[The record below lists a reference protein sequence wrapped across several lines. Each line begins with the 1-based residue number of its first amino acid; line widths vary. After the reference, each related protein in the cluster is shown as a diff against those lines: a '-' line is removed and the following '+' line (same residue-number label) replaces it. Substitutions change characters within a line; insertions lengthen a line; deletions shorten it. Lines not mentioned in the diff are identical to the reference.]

1 MNGWVKKEVASTEY
15 KGTIPHTR
23 TWWDQTSA
31 KRSSGHQSQTRKQV
45 GKQVG
50 DISAEE
56 REGLQVFLHCPSCLC
71 AILNQYLRLKQ
82 QQQQHT
88 KNRTVE

>member
-15 KGTIPHTR
+15 KGPIPHMR

-31 KRSSGHQSQTRKQV
+31 KPSSGHQSQTR
-45 GKQVG
+45 KQVG

-88 KNRTVE
+88 KNRTAE